1 MQINEVKIC
10 FTTNGKNYSFDC
22 GDLQLTKGQKV
33 IVETSRGL
41 DIGTVNSEIK
51 LIERDDNLEPFKKV
65 LRVASKEDFKQKD
78 DNKEKQEAI
87 KQKCEELVK
96 KIGLEMKILSAELA
110 FDASKVLITFSSE
123 TRVDFRELLKNLVS
137 LYKMRIELRQ
147 VDAREETKIKGGLG
161 PCGRVCCCSKF
172 LKEAEH
178 SSIKMAKVQGL
189 SLNPTNIAGL
199 CGKLKC
205 CLCYENDYYVE
216 MSKIMPAVNA
226 VVITPSGK
234 GKVAYNDFLR
244 KRVSVK
250 IENEDGLTKIEEF
263 ELDQISKM
271 EDNKNV

>member
-10 FTTNGKNYSFDC
+10 FTPNGKKYSFDS
-22 GDLQLTKGQKV
+22 GNLELSIGQKV
-33 IVETSRGL
+33 IVETVRGL
-41 DIGTVNSEIK
+41 DIGTVNSNVK
-51 LIERDDNLEPFKKV
+51 LVDRDDNLEPFKKV
-65 LRVASKEDFKQKD
+65 LRIATNEDFKQKE
-78 DNKEKQEAI
+78 NNTKKQEEI
-87 KQKCEELVK
+87 KVKCEELVK
-96 KIGLEMKILSAELA
+96 KLGLDMKILSAELT
-110 FDASKVLITFSSE
+110 FDASKVLITFNSE
-123 TRVDFRELLKNLVS
+123 NRVDFRELLKNLVS

-161 PCGRVCCCSKF
+161 PCGRVCCCSNF

-205 CLCYENDYYVE
+205 CLSYENDYYVE
-216 MSKIMPAVNA
+216 MSKIMPAVNSF
-226 VVITPSGK
+226 VNTPSGK
-234 GKVAYNDFLR
+234 GKVAFNDFLR

-250 IENEDGLTKIEEF
+250 IESEDGMVKVEEF

-271 EDNKNV
+271 EDNTNV